1 MKRTLP
7 AAILLASICLAA
19 APATWAD
26 PPPWAPAHGWRA
38 KHRYTYYPRGEIYYA
53 PESHLWFWLDGND
66 WRSGVRL
73 PLEFQAYVRTGGVDI
88 ELGSDQP
95 YVEQSYVI
103 EHYGGEAPREYRG
116 RDERHDRR
124 DWRDDDRG
132 DRGRRHGH
140 GHDHDEG
147 DDGG

>member
-7 AAILLASICLAA
+7 AVILLASVGLATA
-19 APATWAD
+19 LAWAD

-38 KHRYTYYPRGEIYYA
+38 KHHYTYYPRGEIYYA
-53 PESHLWFWLDGND
+53 PESRLWFWLDGDN

-73 PLEFQAYVRTGGVDI
+73 PLEFQTYIRTGGVDI
-88 ELGSDQP
+88 ELGTDRP
-95 YVEQSYVI
+95 YVEHRYVI
-103 EHYGGEAPREYRG
+103 EHYGGEAPREYR
-116 RDERHDRR
+116 HRR

-140 GHDHDEG
+140 GRDHDEG